1 MPITAKAMKDVSLDI
16 ETLDTVPGAKILTI
30 GAVRFCRQTGA
41 LDEPFYVALD
51 PTLTPGSVSRS
62 TFRWWKGQSEEAR
75 EAAFGGRTEPA
86 KAMHM
91 LAEYVGN
98 DTCVWGNGAH
108 FDISL
113 LEWLF
118 NATGVGIPWKFW
130 NVRDMRTVVDLSP
143 LDKNA
148 IPFEGVAHN
157 AQADAV
163 HQAKVIGAMI
173 QSLRFPDAWANAGLG
188 NS

>member
-1 MPITAKAMKDVSLDI
+1 MPTMKDVAIDIESLDI
-16 ETLDTVPGAKILTI
+16 FPGAKVLTV
-30 GAVRFCRQTGA
+30 GACKFDRFTGELGA
-41 LDEPFYVALD
+41 PFYVALD

-75 EAAFGGRTEPA
+75 AAAFGGRTEPA

-91 LAEYVGN
+91 LAEYVGE
-98 DTCVWGNGAH
+98 DTFVWGNGAH
-108 FDISL
+108 FDITL

-118 NATGVGIPWKFW
+118 NETGVGIPWKFW
-130 NVRDMRTVVDLSP
+130 NVRDMRTVVDLAP
-143 LDKNA
+143 LDKNS

-163 HQAKVIGAMI
+163 HQAKVIAAMI
-173 QSLRFPDAWANAGLG
+173 GSLYSKSA
-188 NS
+188 S